1 MQDTEIINKI
11 LEANAAPEYQSKL
24 YEMVCERA
32 LEEALHQGG
41 KTPNETTRRAM
52 EEGSKLLET
61 GGRGMTIDELFAE
74 LDEAAAQEL
83 QQLIKKREYAV
94 KVQQD
99 EYETY
104 RTPSHKPGEGT
115 ITMQEMTE
123 LLKKTR
129 QGGKTEMCNAV
140 MDGILKDGR
149 KVFYVDTSNLDADKQ
164 REYLAKVQQ
173 DVYTAREQQKYILDR
188 MVEVELTRP
197 DAFLIVKETL
207 TRIGVASEGQNRLHQ
222 SCHILHKGGK
232 YYITHFKLLFE
243 LDGKNSNIDQQ
254 DIARQNTIAALLVS
268 WGLVKF
274 TKPDV
279 NMSLAPMKSIKIVP
293 ASEKRN
299 WELISKHRIGKK

>member
-32 LEEALHQGG
+32 LEEALRQGG

-74 LDEAAAQEL
+74 LDDAAAQEL
-83 QQLIKKREYAV
+83 QRLINQREYAV
-94 KVQQD
+94 KVKQD
-99 EYETY
+99 EYETF
-104 RTPSHKPGEGT
+104 RTQSHKPGDGT
-115 ITMQEMTE
+115 MTMRDITE

-140 MDGILKDGR
+140 MDGALKD
-149 KVFYVDTSNLDADKQ
+149 
-164 REYLAKVQQ
+164 
-173 DVYTAREQQKYILDR
+173 VYAAREQQKYILDR

-274 TKPDV
+274 TNPKADMPV
-279 NMSLAPMKSIKIVP
+279 APMKSIKIVP